1 MSVFLR
7 PLRKAERACSLVNV
21 RTGSVIATVVEPA
34 LDSKSRRRGLLGRD
48 SLADRHALVLAPCGA
63 VHTFGMQFPIDV
75 LFMSADGS
83 VLKVV
88 EHLGAW
94 RMAASLQACIT
105 VELAA
110 GSLRRT
116 EVVAGDRLS
125 IEPTEYS
132 AGRPDNCLD
141 LTRQAEPALQS
152 RL

>member
-7 PLRKAERACSLVNV
+7 PLRKAERACSLVNA
-21 RTGSVIATVVEPA
+21 RTGSVLATVVEPA

-48 SLADRHALVLAPCGA
+48 SLADGHALVLAPCGA
-63 VHTFGMQFPIDV
+63 VHTFGMRFPIDV
-75 LFMSADGS
+75 LFISADGS

-88 EHLGAW
+88 EQLGAW

-105 VELAA
+105 VELAG

-116 EVVAGDRLS
+116 EVRAGDRLF
-125 IEPTEYS
+125 IEPQEYS
-132 AGRPDNCLD
+132 ASRPDNCLD
-141 LTRQAEPALQS
+141 LTRQAELAIQS